1 MELRSDIAAAA
12 TRMTSGYEVHREIRQ
27 LGAYLREGEAVQRLA
42 AGIYG
47 PGAGLLAVTNHRVLL
62 LRDGRSGQ
70 ASEGFPLER
79 LSAAE
84 WMADG
89 VLGTIT
95 VSDSNVTA
103 ELRDVPA
110 ADGADVV
117 AFIRSITEPRA
128 SVPPAQRWPG
138 YGTPTGYASER
149 QGDTGPLDS
158 AATGTATG
166 FTPTATSPALRAVPT
181 QSSAERTGSIGGLT
195 RTTAQHSAVEGSTTG
210 ISAVGGSPLGSPTLG
225 SPAVASSG
233 GYPTQVQ
240 YPGQPQYPSQGD
252 YPNQGDYPGQP
263 RYAAEYAAAGYPGA
277 EHSSTGYP
285 VQYADQ
291 PQYAAPAPAQYA
303 PSADPSAAAAALTRG
318 AVPISVLA
326 RTTAIPAQQPAVE
339 PPTANQATV
348 EHAGLEQPHLAE
360 PRVEQPSLGQSPVER
375 SGSIGSPEIMAG
387 EVPVSQLAAEGT
399 ASDLLVDGEATVAVP
414 RTSPEQTDQKATA
427 EGSGPTTETESGE
440 RPVPIN
446 WTAPSESRSR
456 SNRGESSESRTV
468 SNRRPVRLEA
478 TNRPPNNAPGGR
490 PGALARSKKWIWLGA
505 GAAGLIGLAALGS
518 AKLIATSGPGGPAG
532 VNPAPVAVDS
542 TVGPSVTIT
551 KVIDGDTVEVSGAV
565 NGVVEILGI
574 VAPRVDKEQCG
585 ATTSKAY
592 AVKTL
597 NNTTVTLVTD
607 PTQPAT
613 DRAGNK
619 LAFLRLPNGA
629 DYSVMAV
636 GAGMARY
643 YESPQPVGNAAEIKA
658 AEAQAEKKHTGLW
671 GAPCYGSVTG
681 SGSSTSSSST
691 GSSSTGSGTS
701 SSHTATNA
709 VKSNSSHTSSEST
722 SGTGN
727 G

>member
-47 PGAGLLAVTNHRVLL
+47 PGAGLLAVTNYRVLL

-79 LSAAE
+79 LSAAD
-84 WMADG
+84 WIADG

-117 AFIRSITEPRA
+117 AFIRSQTEPQA
-128 SVPPAQRWPG
+128 NVPPARRWPG
-138 YGTPTGYASER
+138 YGTPTGYESDR
-149 QGDTGPLDS
+149 PGDTGPVGDS
-158 AATGTATG
+158 VHTPSATA
-166 FTPTATSPALRAVPT
+166 PTLRAVPT
-181 QSSAERTGSIGGLT
+181 QSGAERSGSIGGLS
-195 RTTAQHSAVEGSTTG
+195 RVAAQHSAPEH
-210 ISAVGGSPLGSPTLG
+210 
-225 SPAVASSG
+225 PAVEHSG
-233 GYPTQVQ
+233 GYPTQVEHSGG
-240 YPGQPQYPSQGD
+240 YPTQVEHSGGYPTQVEHTGGYPTQVPYPAEYPS
-252 YPNQGDYPGQP
+252 
-263 RYAAEYAAAGYPGA
+263 
-277 EHSSTGYP
+277 
-285 VQYADQ
+285 Q
-291 PQYAAPAPAQYA
+291 PQYAAAQAEYPSQQSYGAHSEYPGHARHAGQPSYTAPAQYA
-303 PSADPSAAAAALTRG
+303 PTADPSAAAAALTMG

-326 RTTAIPAQQPAVE
+326 RTTAIPSQQPAVE
-339 PPTANQATV
+339 PQTVGHAAV
-348 EHAGLEQPHLAE
+348 EHAQVEQPGLAQ
-360 PRVEQPSLGQSPVER
+360 PRVEQPSLGQARVEQ
-375 SGSIGSPEIMAG
+375 SGPIGSPEIMAG
-387 EVPVSQLAAEGT
+387 EVPISQLAAEAT
-399 ASDLLVDGEATVAVP
+399 AGDLLADSEATVAVP
-414 RTSPEQTDQKATA
+414 RTSPEQA
-427 EGSGPTTETESGE
+427 EEAEQHADTEDGELTTETGE
-440 RPVPIN
+440 RPRPIN

-456 SNRGESSESRTV
+456 SGRGESSESRTV
-468 SNRRPVRLEA
+468 GIRPPVRLEA
-478 TNRPPNNAPGGR
+478 TSRPPNNSPGGR

-518 AKLIATSGPGGPAG
+518 AKLIATSESGGPSP
-532 VNPAPVAVDS
+532 VNPAPAAVDS
-542 TVGPSVTIT
+542 AVGPSVTIT

-574 VAPRVDKEQCG
+574 VAPRLDKEQCG
-585 ATTSKAY
+585 ATASKAY

-607 PTQPAT
+607 PGQPAT

-636 GAGMARY
+636 EAGMARY
-643 YESPQPVGNAAEIKA
+643 YESPEPVGNAAEIKA
-658 AEAQAEKKHTGLW
+658 AEAQAEKKHAGVW
-671 GAPCYGSVTG
+671 AAPCNGSFT
-681 SGSSTSSSST
+681 SGTSGSTSSAGST
-691 GSSSTGSGTS
+691 STAGTS
-701 SSHTATNA
+701 HAATNA
-709 VKSNSSHTSSEST
+709 VKPSSSHASTEST
-722 SGTGN
+722 SGTDN

>member
-79 LSAAE
+79 LSAD

-110 ADGADVV
+110 ADGADAV
-117 AFIRSITEPRA
+117 AFIRSLTEPRA
-128 SVPPAQRWPG
+128 SVPPARRWPG
-138 YGTPTGYASER
+138 YGTPTGYESD
-149 QGDTGPLDS
+149 QPGDTGPLDAT
-158 AATGTATG
+158 AADLA
-166 FTPTATSPALRAVPT
+166 PTATAPTLRAVPT

-195 RTTAQHSAVEGSTTG
+195 RSTGQHSAVEGSSVDG
-210 ISAVGGSPLGSPTLG
+210 
-225 SPAVASSG
+225 SG

-240 YPGQPQYPSQGD
+240 YPRQGEYAAAHYPSQGD
-252 YPNQGDYPGQP
+252 YPNQPQYPGQP
-263 RYAAEYAAAGYPGA
+263 GHAAAEYPSQYGGQA
-277 EHSSTGYP
+277 
-285 VQYADQ
+285 QYA
-291 PQYAAPAPAQYA
+291 APAQYA
-303 PSADPSAAAAALTRG
+303 PSGDPSAAAAALTRG
-318 AVPISVLA
+318 AVPVSVLA

-339 PPTANQATV
+339 PPAADQGTFEHERV
-348 EHAGLEQPHLAE
+348 EQPNLEQP
-360 PRVEQPSLGQSPVER
+360 RVDQPSLGQARVER
-375 SGSIGSPEIMAG
+375 SGPIGSPEIMAG
-387 EVPVSQLAAEGT
+387 EVPVSQLAAEAT
-399 ASDLLVDGEATVAVP
+399 AGDLLVDGEATVAVP
-414 RTSPEQTDQKATA
+414 RTSPEQADQA
-427 EGSGPTTETESGE
+427 GPADENTTTEGGDLLTETGE
-440 RPVPIN
+440 RPTPIN
-446 WTAPSESRSR
+446 WTAPSESRAKSR
-456 SNRGESSESRTV
+456 RSKSSGGETSESPTV
-468 SNRRPVRLEA
+468 GIRPPVRLEA
-478 TNRPPNNAPGGR
+478 TSRPPNNSPGGR

-518 AKLIATSGPGGPAG
+518 AKLIATSEPGGPAA
-532 VNPAPVAVDS
+532 VNPAPAAVDS
-542 TVGPSVTIT
+542 AVGPTVTIT

-565 NGVVEILGI
+565 KGVVEILGI
-574 VAPRVDKEQCG
+574 VAPRLDKEQCG

-597 NNTTVTLVTD
+597 NNATVTLVTD

-636 GAGMARY
+636 EAGMARY

-671 GAPCYGSVTG
+671 GAPCYGSLAGSTT
-681 SGSSTSSSST
+681 SGSTRST
-691 GSSSTGSGTS
+691 GSTSTGTGSNSTGTS
-701 SSHTATNA
+701 HAATNA
-709 VKSNSSHTSSEST
+709 VKPNSSHASTEST
-722 SGTGN
+722 SGTDN